1 MSRYVTVASV
11 SHRPE
16 VSPDE
21 GMEKVLDQAA
31 HFAWQS
37 RQFGADIVAF
47 PEIYPH
53 LHIPWDKDDNLAQM
67 AEELPGPTTSRMMAE
82 AKKLGMYII
91 WPLWERDGDTLY
103 NTAVLIDRQGEIA
116 GTYHKFHPT
125 IGEIEKGI
133 MPGTEAPVLE
143 TDFGKIGMCIC
154 YDLNFRDIMTG
165 LKDNGAEVIFFCSM
179 YRGGLQVRAWA
190 LELRCYLVS
199 AIGAELGQIVDPM
212 GRQLKLA
219 TYEAVI
225 AQRINLN
232 QRVLHMDYNWEKMDE
247 MLKKYGADIGFDYA
261 TQEARYALSSQREGL
276 DIEEVIDEF
285 GLERWEDYFRRADE
299 VRDRAVADISR

>member
-11 SHRPE
+11 SHNTRSLPE
-16 VSPDE
+16 KEQNTDKIMD
-21 GMEKVLDQAA
+21 GAA
-31 HFAWQS
+31 HYAWQA

-47 PEIYPH
+47 PEVYPH
-53 LHIPWDKDDNLAQM
+53 LHLDGEKKLAEI
-67 AEELPGPTTSRMMAE
+67 AEEMPGPTTERMMAE

-103 NTAVLIDRQGEIA
+103 NTAVLIDRQGEIV
-116 GTYHKFHPT
+116 GKYHKVHPT
-125 IGEIEKGI
+125 IGEMEGGI
-133 MPGTEAPVLE
+133 TPGTEAVVFE
-143 TDFGKIGMCIC
+143 TDFGRIGLCIC
-154 YDLNFRDIMTG
+154 FDLNFRDIMTG
-165 LKDNGAEVIFFCSM
+165 LKENGAEVIFFCSM

-190 LELRCYLVS
+190 FELGRYLVS
-199 AIGAELGQIVDPM
+199 AIGAELGQIVDLT

-232 QRVLHMDYNWEKMDE
+232 RRLLHMDYNWEKMDE
-247 MLKKYGADIGFDYA
+247 ILKKYGPDVTFDYV
-261 TQEARYALSSQREGL
+261 TQEACFAIGGERGEL

-285 GLERWEDYFRRADE
+285 GLERREDYFCRCDE
-299 VRDRAVADISR
+299 VRERALT